1 MLKAPPFPRPLSV
14 FLVSNICLES
24 DGRDEEVLDDGELV
38 GEEAAGNEVVVGE
51 LVGGED

>member
-1 MLKAPPFPRPLSV
+1 MLKVPPFPRPLSV
-14 FLVSNICLES
+14 LLVSNICLES